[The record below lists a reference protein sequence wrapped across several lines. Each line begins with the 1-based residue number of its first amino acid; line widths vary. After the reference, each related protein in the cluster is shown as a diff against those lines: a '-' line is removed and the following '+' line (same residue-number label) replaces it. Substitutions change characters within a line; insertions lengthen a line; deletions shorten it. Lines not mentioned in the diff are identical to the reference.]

1 MITNIGT
8 GLLHLLFAAALSL
21 GLLCGLVLLGA
32 RVLRSGRFLF
42 QPRGGGGMSALT
54 VWLIMAA
61 TGVFCS
67 WAAYKL
73 GHCHGWD
80 EGRNFGRLIE
90 RSKQAMK
97 KREEDSI

>member
-1 MITNIGT
+1 
-8 GLLHLLFAAALSL
+8 
-21 GLLCGLVLLGA
+21 
-32 RVLRSGRFLF
+32 
-42 QPRGGGGMSALT
+42 MSAHF

-61 TGVFCS
+61 VAGLCS

-90 RSKQAMK
+90 RSKQALQ
-97 KREEDSI
+97 KRMEEEGEL